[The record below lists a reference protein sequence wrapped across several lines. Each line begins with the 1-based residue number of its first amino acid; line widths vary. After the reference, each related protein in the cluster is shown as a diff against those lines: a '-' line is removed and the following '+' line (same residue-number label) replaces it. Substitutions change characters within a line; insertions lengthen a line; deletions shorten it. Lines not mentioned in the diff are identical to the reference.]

1 MMRLKDKVAIIT
13 GGSRGIGYATADAF
27 LREGAKVIIAASSP
41 ASADKAVASL
51 KEKYP
56 AGVVAG
62 IYPDLSNLEE
72 VRKAFNGVMEQY
84 GDLDILVNNAGV
96 SESTPFTSYTEEMFD
111 KVMNLNVKGVFNA
124 ARVAAE
130 CMVAK
135 GDGVILSTSSMVSK
149 YGQPSGIAYPTSK
162 FAVNGLTVSLARELG
177 PKGIRVNAVAP
188 GITETDMMKAVPR
201 EVIEPMVAQIPLRR
215 LGQPEDIANAF
226 VFLASEEA
234 SYITGV
240 VLSVDGMA
248 RT

>member
-1 MMRLKDKVAIIT
+1 MRLKDKVAIIT
-13 GGSRGIGYATADAF
+13 GGSRGIGYATAKAF
-27 LREGAKVIIAASSP
+27 AKEGAIVVIAASRQEN
-41 ASADKAVASL
+41 ADRAAEKL
-51 KEKYP
+51 KESYP
-56 AGVVAG
+56 EATISG
-62 IYPDLSNLEE
+62 ISPRLDSLASVQE
-72 VRKAFNGVMEQY
+72 AFQEICRTY
-84 GDLDILVNNAGV
+84 GHIDILVNNAGV
-96 SESTPFTSYTEEMFD
+96 SESTPFTSYTEETFD

-124 ARVAAE
+124 TKAATE
-130 CMVAK
+130 CMIPNGK
-135 GDGVILSTSSMVSK
+135 GVILNTSSMVSI
-149 YGQPSGIAYPTSK
+149 YGQPSGLAYPASK

-188 GITETDMMKAVPR
+188 GITETDMMKAVPK
-201 EVIEPMVAQIPLRR
+201 EVIEPMIAQIPLRR

>member
-1 MMRLKDKVAIIT
+1 MRLENKVAIIT
-13 GGSRGIGYATADAF
+13 GGSRGIGFATADKF
-27 LREGAKVIIAASSP
+27 LQEGATVILTASSQE
-41 ASADKAVASL
+41 SADKAVAQL

-56 AGVVAG
+56 DKTVAG
-62 IYPDLSNLEE
+62 ISPNLASLAS
-72 VRKAFNGVMEQY
+72 VRESFEAAAKQY
-84 GDLDILVNNAGV
+84 GCIDILVNNAGI
-96 SESTPFTSYTEEMFD
+96 SESTPFTEYTEEMYD
-111 KVMNLNVKGVFNA
+111 KVMDLNEKGVFNA
-124 ARVAAE
+124 TRAASE
-130 CMVAK
+130 CMIARGK
-135 GDGVILSTSSMVSK
+135 GVILSTSSMVSIS
-149 YGQPSGIAYPTSK
+149 GQPTGFAYPASK

-188 GITETDMMKAVPR
+188 GITATDMMKAVPK
-201 EVIEPMVAQIPLRR
+201 EVIEPLIHQIPLRR